1 MSTDDGEL
9 SDTYCASC
17 GIAAIDDIKLK
28 SCNGGCDLVKYCSDK
43 CQENHKEQHEEEC
56 LCDKKLFTQP
66 DGSHMG
72 ECPICCLPLPID
84 ASKSTAMTCCSKI
97 ICNGCLYVNSKR
109 ELEAGLG
116 HRCAF
121 CREPISESKEDH
133 IKNVMERVKKNDP
146 VAMRVMS
153 GICIDEG
160 DYDTGFQYLMNA
172 AELGDADAHYGLSI
186 MYREGEGVDKDGRK
200 KVYHLEEAAIRGHP
214 FARHNLGCLD
224 AMSGRFER
232 ARKHFIIAANLG
244 DDKSLKC
251 VRQLYA
257 EGHASKEEYAS
268 ALRACQAADDAT
280 KSAEREEA
288 KAFYSWVKAGDST

>member
-1 MSTDDGEL
+1 
-9 SDTYCASC
+9 
-17 GIAAIDDIKLK
+17 
-28 SCNGGCDLVKYCSDK
+28 
-43 CQENHKEQHEEEC
+43 
-56 LCDKKLFTQP
+56 
-66 DGSHMG
+66 MG

-146 VAMRVMS
+146 VAMRVMG

-214 FARHNLGCLD
+214 VARHNLGCEER
-224 AMSGRFER
+224 SNGRFER

-244 DDKSLKC
+244 FEESLKWL
-251 VRQLYA
+251 RTLYA
-257 EGHASKEEYAS
+257 NGHASKEDYAD
-268 ALRACQAADDAT
+268 ALCAYQAAVDAT
-280 KSAEREEA
+280 KSVDREKAE
-288 KAFYSWVKAGDST
+288 AFLRNNS